1 MGNEEILL
9 KDETILPWGPDG
21 GCVKPRLIAKAQL
34 A

>member
-21 GCVKPRLIAKAQL
+21 GCVKTIAKAQL